1 MNLKQHFAIKN
12 GINNKG
18 FSLLEVVVA
27 LGIFSIGIL
36 AIAGLQITATSGN
49 GKARFATE
57 AATLAQ
63 DVAERLLVLDYDHD
77 TPSDHFQLGPTVV
90 LPDPGGLPDPFGG
103 RYRVRYDVAAPG
115 LMRARDITVRVFW
128 NAYGIP
134 RSYNLNFIKTDEF

>member
-1 MNLKQHFAIKN
+1 MHLKQHFTIKN
-12 GINNKG
+12 GINNRG

-49 GKARFATE
+49 AKARFATE

-63 DVAERLLVLDYDHD
+63 DVAERLLVLDYDHA
-77 TPSDHFQLGPTVV
+77 TPSVEFQLGTTVV

-103 RYRVRYDVAAPG
+103 RYRVRYEVAAAG
-115 LMRARDITVRVFW
+115 LISARDITVRVFW
-128 NAYGIP
+128 DAYGIP

>member
-1 MNLKQHFAIKN
+1 MHLKQHFALKD

-49 GKARFATE
+49 AKARFATE
-57 AATLAQ
+57 AATHAQ

-77 TPSDHFQLGPTVV
+77 APSTEFQVGTTV
-90 LPDPGGLPDPFGG
+90 LPDPPGG
-103 RYRVRYDVAAPG
+103 RYKIRYTVQTHPI
-115 LMRARDITVRVFW
+115 LRAVNINVRVSW
-128 NAYGIP
+128 WAYGIP
-134 RSYNLNFIKTDEF
+134 RRYNLNFMKTDEI